1 MAGPSQDPI
10 QISDDEVFR
19 RKLLMDGDGMGDE
32 RRLTLLLR
40 SFFTWCDGKNDSDE
54 QIVAGYE
61 SLLSSLDNCEL
72 LMSKSHQAQLANKR
86 EIENYEKLESEIE
99 KNIAEMQETILKKKE
114 ELKKAKKIREQKQKY
129 DALARIITQ
138 LPDRKETE
146 EKLKVLNDEIK
157 ALDESKRQLESKI
170 ETRHKELQ
178 VILSSAA
185 TLKEHIKEEESL
197 SEMD

>member
-1 MAGPSQDPI
+1 
-10 QISDDEVFR
+10 
-19 RKLLMDGDGMGDE
+19 
-32 RRLTLLLR
+32 
-40 SFFTWCDGKNDSDE
+40 
-54 QIVAGYE
+54 
-61 SLLSSLDNCEL
+61 
-72 LMSKSHQAQLANKR
+72 MSKSHQAQLANKR